1 MFYAIWL
8 SIATGAGAST
18 WLKATACTGCEQMAS
33 LLRFCWMKNR
43 IISRMSV
50 RRFLKTLALAAL
62 LPALFSCD
70 KEIKTPVEI
79 PDTAIEKI
87 DILALG
93 DSYTKGEGI
102 SWANNFP
109 NQLVDS
115 LRRRG
120 KTVAGLRVIAQT
132 GWRTDQ
138 LKNAIAAAS
147 DLNDSIFSVVTLCIG
162 VNNQFQKASLDTY
175 RTEFEAL
182 LKTALDFAG
191 GNPKRVFVLSI
202 PDWAY
207 TPFGQNYGVPAQ
219 TSTEIDR
226 FNTVNKAITG
236 QYGTNYLNV
245 TDISRQGL
253 QQSGLVAAD
262 GLHPSTAQYTAWIEG
277 LLPAVEAA
285 VE

>member
-1 MFYAIWL
+1 MD
-8 SIATGAGAST
+8 
-18 WLKATACTGCEQMAS
+18 CEQLAI

-43 IISRMSV
+43 IISRMPV

-70 KEIKTPVEI
+70 KELKTPVEI
-79 PDTAIEKI
+79 PDTATEKI

-102 SWANNFP
+102 PWANNFP

-147 DLNDSIFSVVTLCIG
+147 DLSDSTFSVVTLCIG

-219 TSTEIDR
+219 TSTDIDR
-226 FNTVNKAITG
+226 FNTVNKSITG
-236 QYGTNYLNV
+236 QYGINYLNV

-253 QQSGLVAAD
+253 QQSGLVATD
-262 GLHPSTAQYTAWIEG
+262 GLHPSAAQYTTWTEG
-277 LLPAVEAA
+277 LLPMVEAA